1 MTDEEEPGRYG
12 VPVEL
17 GNSDFVRFA
26 VGIASQQQQ
35 VKGGDLYL
43 SRANFPTILPA
54 DTIAGFGF
62 CRFNLIQMLDWL
74 LILALK

>member
-26 VGIASQQQQ
+26 VGIASQ
-35 VKGGDLYL
+35 
-43 SRANFPTILPA
+43 
-54 DTIAGFGF
+54 
-62 CRFNLIQMLDWL
+62 
-74 LILALK
+74 